1 MVCNDCGRSY
11 VPVGKNGLCEDCDRK
26 RKRRWWEKTKSIL
39 ATIGALG
46 AVLLPA
52 LAILGLIVVFVFFT
66 WDYHTGQDTGYISA
80 VDKMTLSEDKKI
92 YLRRRPLDSFMTT
105 EEDEHIYCTTADRED
120 VIEKAYKAMESGK
133 RVVVVYNEARPF
145 GPRKWGH
152 CNQAPITDIK
162 VVEEE

>member
-1 MVCNDCGRSY
+1 MACKECGNGYTDVNER
-11 VPVGKNGLCEDCDRK
+11 GLCKLCEMDRK
-26 RKRRWWEKTKSIL
+26 ERFVHRIALIL
-39 ATIGALG
+39 TAIP
-46 AVLLPA
+46 V
-52 LAILGLIVVFVFFT
+52 LAILGLIFIAIFFT

-105 EEDEHIYCTTADRED
+105 EEDEHIYCTTADREE

-133 RVVVVYNEARPF
+133 RVVVVYDKARSF
-145 GPRKWGH
+145 GWRNWGH

-162 VVEEE
+162 FLEE